1 MCERL
6 KQAVLKLACLLPP
19 VFGINHLESANAA
32 LFGLDTGVRHANM
45 QRIMQRWIGPPAER
59 SLGVQTGVRFHFL
72 FRDGVYAPAT
82 MSPNSACRGAQLPR
96 KQTCGLVKVYFYEQ
110 GSPETRRNAES
121 ECYVRLRCGCRW
133 LRSGRT
139 PSSSDTKRFVSVK
152 GSAHCEN

>member
-59 SLGVQTGVRFHFL
+59 SLAWGSNRTSVPLSFPRTGVYTL
-72 FRDGVYAPAT
+72 AT
-82 MSPNSACRGAQLPR
+82 MFPNPR
-96 KQTCGLVKVYFYEQ
+96 IPLSLMSNSEL
-110 GSPETRRNAES
+110 NA
-121 ECYVRLRCGCRW
+121 LQ
-133 LRSGRT
+133 
-139 PSSSDTKRFVSVK
+139 
-152 GSAHCEN
+152 

>member
-59 SLGVQTGVRFHFL
+59 SLAWGSNRSSVPLFFPRTGVYTPVRAKHGKDFVL
-72 FRDGVYAPAT
+72 L
-82 MSPNSACRGAQLPR
+82 GAIDL
-96 KQTCGLVKVYFYEQ
+96 GLGKMQ
-110 GSPETRRNAES
+110 RNF
-121 ECYVRLRCGCRW
+121 
-133 LRSGRT
+133 T
-139 PSSSDTKRFVSVK
+139 
-152 GSAHCEN
+152 